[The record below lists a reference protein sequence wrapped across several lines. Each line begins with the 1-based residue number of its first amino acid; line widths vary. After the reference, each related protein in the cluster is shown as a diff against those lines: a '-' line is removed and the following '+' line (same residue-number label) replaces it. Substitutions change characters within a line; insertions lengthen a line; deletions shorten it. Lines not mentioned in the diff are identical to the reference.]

1 MLKYFSFLLL
11 TSSLLIS
18 CGNDNKE
25 TEGESYK
32 SLSRSVDKDQFESA
46 KFKVEINNEN
56 LTGSWVNSEN
66 NSGFELSAGGIAVS
80 INNEKLEYKSWELIE
95 SKLVLSSV
103 TKGGNKPLPFK
114 EIYNVRELYKDA
126 LEISPSNYPDRRLTF
141 IKK

>member
-1 MLKYFSFLLL
+1 MLKFILFLLL

-18 CGNDNKE
+18 CGKDNKE
-25 TEGESYK
+25 TEGESYQ

-46 KFKVEINNEN
+46 KFKVELNNDN
-56 LTGSWVNSEN
+56 LTGSWINSDN
-66 NSGFELSAGGIAVS
+66 NTGFELSAGGIAVS
-80 INNEKLEYKSWELIE
+80 INNEKLDYTSWELIE
-95 SKLVLSSV
+95 RKLVLNSV

-126 LEISPSNYPDRRLTF
+126 LEISPSNYPDRRLTY